1 MPFIR
6 IDLIKGKEAEELL
19 VISQAVHL
27 AITETIDVPMDDYF
41 QVITQHE
48 PYELKY
54 DTQYMNISRT
64 DGLVYVQ
71 ITLKEG
77 RSLTKKKALYARIA
91 QLLQERAGI
100 RPADV
105 MIILLENTVENWSF
119 GNGIAQLAPANNG

>member
-1 MPFIR
+1 MPFVR

-19 VISQAVHL
+19 IISQAVHL
-27 AITETIDVPMDDYF
+27 ALTETIDVPMDDYF

-48 PYELKY
+48 AHEFNY
-54 DTQYMNISRT
+54 DPQYMNICRT
-64 DGLVYVQ
+64 NELLYIQ

-77 RSLTKKKALYARIA
+77 RSLAKKKALYARMA
-91 QLLQERAGI
+91 ELLQERTGI

-119 GNGIAQLAPANNG
+119 GNGIAQLAPEK